1 MTAAKSFDALD
12 LASALIRCKSVT
24 PADDGAIAVVEA
36 ALSPLGFRC
45 HPLTFSAEGTAP
57 VANLYARLGEQGPNF
72 CFCGHTDV
80 VPAEEANAWSSDPF
94 EPVVRDGRLYGRG
107 AADMKGAIACF
118 VAAVARVQAARKGQ
132 LPGSVSLL
140 ITGDEEGVNINGTVK
155 VLRWMAEQGERIDAC
170 LVGEPTNPHH
180 LGEMIKV
187 GRRGSIYG
195 KLTVYGTTGHIA
207 YPDLADNPIPRL
219 LRMLTAIDNHRL
231 DEGYPN
237 FQPSNLE
244 IVDIDVGNPARNVIP
259 GKASALFGIRFNPNH
274 TSASLGVWLRQ
285 TCDAV
290 GGDYTLDIDISG
302 EPFYTEPGPLSDLVT
317 AAILSVTGLRPE
329 LSTTGGTSDARF
341 VRAYCPVVE
350 FGLTSQ
356 TMHKVDE
363 NAALADLAKLTDIY
377 SEILE
382 RWFATL
388 P

>member
-1 MTAAKSFDALD
+1 MTAANSSGALD
-12 LASALIRCKSVT
+12 LASALMRCRSVT
-24 PADDGAIAVVEA
+24 PADDGAIAVVQA

-45 HPLTFSAEGTAP
+45 YPLTFSAEGTAP
-57 VANLYARLGEQGPNF
+57 VANLYARLGDRGPNF

-80 VPAEEANAWSSDPF
+80 VPAGDAGAWGSDPF
-94 EPVVRDGRLYGRG
+94 EPIVRDGRLYGRG

-118 VAAVARVQAARKGQ
+118 VAAVARVKAARKGK

-140 ITGDEEGVNINGTVK
+140 ITGDEEGININGTVK
-155 VLRWMAEQGERIDAC
+155 VLRWMAERGEKIDAC
-170 LVGEPTNPHH
+170 LVGEPTNPLR

-187 GRRGSIYG
+187 GRRGSLYG
-195 KLTVYGTTGHIA
+195 KLTVYGATGHIA

-231 DEGYPN
+231 DEGYAN

-244 IVDIDVGNPARNVIP
+244 IVDLEVGNPARNVIP
-259 GKASALFGIRFNPNH
+259 AKASALFGIRFNPNH
-274 TSASLGVWLRQ
+274 TSASLDVWLRQ
-285 TCDAV
+285 ICDAV
-290 GGDYTLDIDISG
+290 GGDYTLDIDVSG
-302 EPFYTEPGPLSDLVT
+302 EPFYTEPGPLSDLIA
-317 AAILSVTGLRPE
+317 AAIVSVTGLTPE

-350 FGLTSQ
+350 FGLISQ

-363 NAALADLAKLTDIY
+363 NASLADLAKLTDIY
-377 SEILE
+377 SELLE
-382 RWFATL
+382 RWFASL